1 MPRVDRWSWL
11 AVGLFAVGMLV
22 RAALYFPP
30 AMYQLDSDAVIAG
43 LCAFRVADG
52 QFPAFIPGGTRVG
65 AASCYVAAAYF
76 HLLGNGRVG
85 LALTGL
91 TWGAL
96 YLGFSLLFLRATL
109 GRKLAC
115 LGFVFALV
123 PPEQFMTVTYAP
135 WGYGEIMASCAATLW
150 LATLWRNCGALWQRI
165 AFGFSVGLG
174 LWFSIQTLMIALPA
188 IAWIALKRR
197 RAMLREAIPALPAVV
212 VGFLPYLLA
221 NVTRGF
227 PSLTQN
233 WASRPVSSWWQA
245 GDNFVWLAT
254 YLAPK
259 LFIREY
265 AGWWSLP
272 ALLALAYMVVAVG
285 FFVAARTKARRPDA
299 PCSLDELAQL
309 LLLVSAAVA
318 LIFSFSNAGTVRG
331 WTVRYVAPLYV
342 AAPAACAVGVAALW
356 RRARWLAVA
365 AAAALIVPNLLFY
378 GLPGSRL
385 RAGQTAQRRDDE
397 LFRALLAQRGI
408 RMVYGNY
415 IWVYHLNF
423 DTDERVAGVPSDALY
438 DYYDYG
444 GRLTTSPVRWAAEGG
459 RNEVRRWARVT
470 GAHGITTT
478 NGDLFVFIPD
488 RPAPNAGRLLT
499 TLRGAAP

>member
-1 MPRVDRWSWL
+1 MRFDRWSCL
-11 AVGLFAVGMLV
+11 TVALFAIGMLV
-22 RAALYFPP
+22 RATLYFPL

-52 QFPAFIPGGTRVG
+52 QFPAFIPGGTRIS

-76 HLLGNGRVG
+76 HLFGTGRVG

-96 YLGFSLLFLRATL
+96 YLIFSLLFLRATL

-115 LGFVFALV
+115 LGFVFAIV

-150 LATLWRNCGALWQRI
+150 LAALWRNGGVLWQRI

-188 IAWIALKRR
+188 IVWIALKRGR
-197 RAMLREAIPALPAVV
+197 TTLREAIPALPAAVL
-212 VGFLPYLLA
+212 GFLPYLLG

-233 WASRPVSSWWQA
+233 WASRPASSWGQVW
-245 GDNFVWLAT
+245 DNFVWLTT
-254 YLAPK
+254 YLLPK
-259 LFIREY
+259 LFIRDY

-272 ALLALAYMVVAVG
+272 ALLALAYVMVAVG
-285 FFVAARTKARRPDA
+285 FVMLLRARKRPSDG
-299 PCSLDELAQL
+299 PYSPGELGQL
-309 LLLVSAAVA
+309 LLLVLAAVV
-318 LIFSFSNAGTVRG
+318 LFFSFSHAGTIRG

-342 AAPAACAVGVAALW
+342 VAPVACAIGVAALW
-356 RRARWLAVA
+356 RSARWLAMA
-365 AAAALIVPNLLFY
+365 AVTALVIPNLLLY
-378 GLPGSRL
+378 GLPGSAL
-385 RAGQTAQRRDDE
+385 RDDLTTQLRNDE
-397 LFRALLAQRGI
+397 RFRALLNQRGI

-415 IWVYHLNF
+415 VWVYHLNF
-423 DTDERVAGVPSDALY
+423 DTAERVAGVPFYAPF

-444 GRLTTSPVRWAAEGG
+444 GRLGSAPVRWAMEGG
-459 RNEVRRWARVT
+459 KDEVLQWVRAT
-470 GAHGITTT
+470 GAHGSATT

-488 RPAPNAGRLLT
+488 RPGSNAAQLLAA
-499 TLRGAAP
+499 LRSVPH